1 MLLIQAPGGRLS
13 RSSLAPAHHLAGIHF
28 SVMGMESRGGLAFCH
43 QAWPPRRGGD
53 GGTGE
58 AVGRKGSRAAYSR
71 PGRRGPR
78 GVEKSNFWAAQGL
91 PQDSGA
97 CSRWPEKGRRNFG
110 KVPGLAA
117 LRYPLFMP
125 QCPQMPTDIKCP
137 THF

>member
-13 RSSLAPAHHLAGIHF
+13 RSSLAPAHHLAGIHY

-71 PGRRGPR
+71 PGRRGAR
-78 GVEKSNFWAAQGL
+78 GVEKSNFWATQGL
-91 PQDSGA
+91 PQGLEPVA
-97 CSRWPEKGRRNFG
+97 VGRRRG
-110 KVPGLAA
+110 EETLGRYQAWLLSDTLYLCLSV
-117 LRYPLFMP
+117 LRCPL
-125 QCPQMPTDIKCP
+125 T
-137 THF
+137 